1 MLDYRETQG
10 KRRVG
15 FRYEEKRQSE
25 RRMDLC
31 HGGLDARAGP
41 GRQKRVASL
50 IALAG
55 GLLLAV
61 CTVAVPAPAATPAAQ
76 KVDACEALT
85 GMALKDGKVD
95 SATSLAG
102 GDMVNVEA
110 GKPGLPAPT
119 AFCRVQATLSP
130 VAGSTIKVEVWL
142 PERANWNG
150 KLLGTGNGGFGTNMF
165 LPSLLMRGAVQKGYA
180 AVGTDMGHLG
190 ESDVDGSWAL
200 NAPEKIRDY
209 GWRANHVGAET
220 AKQVV
225 AAFYAGTLAASYFYG
240 CSDGGRE
247 ALTLAQR
254 YPADYDAIIAGAP
267 AIPWTRLASAFA
279 GNAVAAEKPGA
290 DLSLAKLKLLQAASL
305 GQCDG
310 LDGVKDGVI
319 DDPRNCQVDPAKL
332 ACKSGDGADCLT
344 SDEVAT
350 AKLLYEG
357 PKTPDGKS
365 FYPGFAPGAEAG
377 EGSWA
382 TWLTGS
388 NSQHAKFATQ
398 FFSNFVYANPEW
410 QLSEFNLDRDY
421 TVAKARVGGD
431 LDADKAD
438 LEAFFKR
445 GGKLILYHG
454 WNDPGIPAQNTMDYY
469 ERVVAA
475 NPRAAATS
483 VRLFMVPGMLH
494 CIAGPG
500 PNIFDPLAPLDS
512 WRQGGPAPER
522 IIATKYDNELFAYV
536 GLPAKA
542 GRTRPLCAFPKI
554 AKWDGKGST
563 DDAASFACEAP
574 GK

>member
-1 MLDYRETQG
+1 M
-10 KRRVG
+10 
-15 FRYEEKRQSE
+15 
-25 RRMDLC
+25 
-31 HGGLDARAGP
+31 
-41 GRQKRVASL
+41 RVASL

-55 GLLLAV
+55 GTLFAA
-61 CTVAVPAPAATPAAQ
+61 CDAHEPAPTAAPAAQ
-76 KVDACEALT
+76 KVDSCETLT

-95 SATSLAG
+95 AATSLAG
-102 GDMVNVEA
+102 GAMVTVEA
-110 GKPGLPAPT
+110 GKPGLPAPA

-150 KLLGTGNGGFGTNMF
+150 KLLGTGNGGFGTNLL
-165 LPSLLMRGAVQKGYA
+165 LPSFLMRRAVQEGYA
-180 AVGTDMGHLG
+180 AVGTDMGHFG
-190 ESDVDGSWAL
+190 DSDVDGSWAL

-209 GWRANHVGAET
+209 GWRANHVGADT
-220 AKQVV
+220 AKQVIT
-225 AAFYAGTLAASYFYG
+225 AFYEGTLAASYFYG

-247 ALTLAQR
+247 ALTVAQR
-254 YPADYDAIIAGAP
+254 FPSDYDAIIAGAP

-279 GNAVAAEKPGA
+279 SNAIVAGKPGA

-305 GQCDG
+305 RQCDG

-319 DDPRNCQVDPAKL
+319 EDPRACHIDPARL
-332 ACKSGDGADCLT
+332 ACKGGDSADCLT
-344 SDEVAT
+344 SGEIAT

-357 PKTPDGKS
+357 PRTPDGKS
-365 FYPGFAPGAEAG
+365 FYPGFSPGTEAE
-377 EGSWA
+377 EGTWSQ
-382 TWLTGS
+382 WLTGTT
-388 NSQHAKFATQ
+388 SQHAKFSTA
-398 FFSNFVYANPEW
+398 FFRNFVYSNPDW
-410 QLSEFNLDRDY
+410 QLSDFNLERDY
-421 TVAKARVGGD
+421 MLAKRVVGAD

-438 LEAFFKR
+438 LGAFFKR

-454 WNDPGIPAQNTMDYY
+454 WNDPGIPAQNTVDYY

-475 NPRAAATS
+475 SPRAAATS

-500 PNIFDPLAPLDS
+500 PNIFDPLTPLDS

-563 DDAASFACEAP
+563 EDAGSFACEAP
-574 GK
+574 RK

>member
-1 MLDYRETQG
+1 MLDHRAT
-10 KRRVG
+10 KRSAW
-15 FRYEEKRQSE
+15 FWYEEKRQSE
-25 RRMDLC
+25 RHIDRR
-31 HGGLDARAGP
+31 HGELDVRAGIC
-41 GRQKRVASL
+41 RQWRIASL

-55 GLLLAV
+55 GSLLAA
-61 CTVAVPAPAATPAAQ
+61 CTVAESAPTAPPSAQ
-76 KVDACEALT
+76 KVASCEALT
-85 GMALKDGKVD
+85 GMALKHGRVD
-95 SATSLAG
+95 AAISLAG
-102 GDMVNVEA
+102 GAMVNVEA
-110 GKPGLPAPT
+110 GKPGLPAPA
-119 AFCRVQATLSP
+119 AFCRVKATLSP

-150 KLLGTGNGGFGTNMF
+150 KLLGAGNGGFGTNLL

-180 AVGTDMGHLG
+180 AVGTDMGHFG

-209 GWRANHVGAET
+209 GWRANHLGAET
-220 AKQVV
+220 ARQVI
-225 AAFYAGTLAASYFYG
+225 AAFYEGPLASSYFYG

-254 YPADYDAIIAGAP
+254 YPVDYDAIIAGAP
-267 AIPWTRLASAFA
+267 AMPWTRLASAFA

-290 DLSLAKLKLLQAASL
+290 DLSLSKLKLLQTASL

-319 DDPRNCQVDPAKL
+319 EDPRNCHVNPAKL
-332 ACKSGDGADCLT
+332 VCKGGDSAECLT

-350 AKLLYEG
+350 AKLLYDG

-365 FYPGFAPGAEAG
+365 FYPGFAPGAEAE
-377 EGSWA
+377 EGTWA
-382 TWLTGS
+382 MWLTGS
-388 NSQHAKFATQ
+388 NSQHAKFGTA
-398 FFSNFVYANPEW
+398 FFRYFVHSNPDW
-410 QLSEFNLDRDY
+410 QLSDFNLERDY
-421 TVAKARVGGD
+421 TLAKARVGDD
-431 LDADKAD
+431 LDADQPD
-438 LEAFFKR
+438 LGAFFNR

-454 WNDPGIPAQNTMDYY
+454 WNDPGIPAQNTVDYY

-483 VRLFMVPGMLH
+483 VRLFMVPGMSH

-500 PNIFDPLAPLDS
+500 PDIFDPLTPLDS
-512 WRQGGPAPER
+512 WRQGGAAPER
-522 IIATKYDNELFAYV
+522 IIATKYDNDLFAFV

-542 GRTRPLCAFPKI
+542 GRTRPLCAFPKV
-554 AKWDGKGST
+554 AKWDGKGPT

-574 GK
+574 IK